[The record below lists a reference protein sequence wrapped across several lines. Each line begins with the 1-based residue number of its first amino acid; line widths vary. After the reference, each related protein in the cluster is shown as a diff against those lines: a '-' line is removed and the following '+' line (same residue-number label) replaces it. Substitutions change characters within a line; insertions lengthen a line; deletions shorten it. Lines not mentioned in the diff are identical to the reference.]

1 MSTDPRF
8 YKYLVFWVQACLISF
23 HSCHSTVRARTTE
36 RALLNNWKFELQF
49 IAVMFD
55 QIACVRCAHIADPT
69 SSCAQTR
76 TRCVAQLL
84 ARRTV
89 SQKCA
94 YASRIGGQL
103 YFVPRN
109 VKKNVVFKVSSRSF
123 VCRKMT
129 VGDRQPVKPS
139 SSALFYGRTM
149 IPLSYFSV
157 PTLFWSVSLS
167 LLIYLFIT
175 CT

>member
-1 MSTDPRF
+1 
-8 YKYLVFWVQACLISF
+8 
-23 HSCHSTVRARTTE
+23 
-36 RALLNNWKFELQF
+36 
-49 IAVMFD
+49 MFD
-55 QIACVRCAHIADPT
+55 QIACVRCAHIAEPT

-109 VKKNVVFKVSSRSF
+109 MKKNVVFKATSQAQFFGTFLRE
-123 VCRKMT
+123 
-129 VGDRQPVKPS
+129 DYDPIIL
-139 SSALFYGRTM
+139 LFCANS
-149 IPLSYFSV
+149 ILISIV
-157 PTLFWSVSLS
+157 
-167 LLIYLFIT
+167 LIYLQQKEGEE
-175 CT
+175 